1 MARLKKKELQQ
12 LADIEAL
19 YPTIVEIWEEV
30 FTPII
35 GAEDVAYMLANYQS
49 VPVIQKE
56 MQQGARYFALLKEE
70 EVVGYTAYELQVDAV
85 YISKLYILQKYR
97 GKGYMREIFADY
109 QALSDQ
115 LGLKQRLKVNEDNHQ
130 AIAVYEHLGFQ
141 LVKKQTVEIGDGV
154 IMHDAIYE
162 K

>member
-1 MARLKKKELQQ
+1 MLEKKELQS

-19 YPTIVEIWEEV
+19 YPTIVEIWQEV

-35 GAEDVAYMLANYQS
+35 GGEDVAYMLANYQS
-49 VPVIQKE
+49 IPVIQQE
-56 MQQGARYFALLKEE
+56 IQQGVHYFALLKDGER
-70 EVVGYTAYELQVDAV
+70 VGYTAYEVQADAL

-97 GKGYMREIFADY
+97 GQGYMREIFAYY
-109 QALSDQ
+109 QELSQ
-115 LGLKQRLKVNEDNHQ
+115 QMGLKQRLKVNENNQQ
-130 AIAVYEHLGFQ
+130 AIRVYEHLGFT

-154 IMHDAIYE
+154 IMHDAVYE